1 MIAAGLLVITLG
13 CREDTESP
21 TEPQATPALVTAST
35 PLSFL
40 LVSAGAYHT
49 CGVAVDNRAYC
60 WGLNRDGQLG
70 DGTSVNRSRPTPVAG
85 GLRFVQVSASDYHTC
100 GVTTDGLAYCWGKGE
115 DGRLGHGGIGDR
127 TLPVPVSGGHH
138 FRQVDA
144 GSFHTCAVTPTD
156 LAFCW
161 GDNRWGQLG
170 DGTTTDRRTPVMI
183 AGGSLRFRRVSA
195 GAGHSCGVT
204 TGDRGYC
211 WGDSYYGA
219 VGDGSTS
226 ARLLVP
232 TAVAGGLSFR
242 HVTAGT
248 GHSCGLSR
256 QNRGYCWGTMVSGQV
271 SRTPAL
277 VVVGGGLSLSQNT
290 AGLSHDCPVTI
301 GHHAYCWG
309 DNFTGALGDGTET
322 DRRTPVAVAGGLLF
336 NGVSPGSGHHTC
348 GVTTLKRAYCW
359 GHNAYGQLGNGTSTG
374 PETCGFNLPCSRK
387 PKAVVGPM

>member
-1 MIAAGLLVITLG
+1 VAAVG
-13 CREDTESP
+13 CQEEVTAP
-21 TEPQATPALVTAST
+21 TSLQGAPALATAST

-40 LVSAGAYHT
+40 SVSAGSYHT

-60 WGLNRDGQLG
+60 WGLNTDGQLG
-70 DGTSVNRSRPTPVAG
+70 DGTTVNRSRPTAVTR
-85 GLRFVQVSASDYHTC
+85 GLRFIQVSASDYHTC
-100 GVTTDGLAYCWGKGE
+100 GVTTDGLVYCWGNGA
-115 DGRLGHGGIGDR
+115 DGRLGHGGISNR
-127 TLPVPVSGGHH
+127 VRPALVAGGRH

-144 GSFHTCAVTPTD
+144 GSFDTCAVTPTD
-156 LAFCW
+156 AAFCW

-170 DGTTTDRRTPVMI
+170 DGTTIDRLTPVKV
-183 AGGSLRFRRVSA
+183 AGALHFRRVSA
-195 GAGHSCGVT
+195 GAAHSCGVT

-211 WGDSYYGA
+211 WGDSFYGE
-219 VGDGSTS
+219 VGDGSAS

-242 HVTAGT
+242 YVTAGT

-256 QNRGYCWGTMVSGQV
+256 ENRGYCWGSKVSGQV

-277 VVVGGGLSLSQNT
+277 VVVGGGRSLSQNT
-290 AGLSHDCPVTI
+290 AGLSHDCPVTTD
-301 GHHAYCWG
+301 HHAYCWG

-322 DRRTPVAVAGGLLF
+322 DRQTPVPVAGGLLF

-348 GVTTLKRAYCW
+348 GVTALKRAYCW

-374 PETCGFNLPCSRK
+374 PETCYGLLRLPCSTR
-387 PKAVVGPM
+387 PKAVIGP